1 MSSPLKFLP
10 LRPKQIVHN
19 EYYRR
24 GQIRTIIQSHSHL
37 QSLTRF
43 YGWACRCSPTD
54 IEQTVST
61 IDHAPES
68 GGHAITDPLRGLPKI
83 TRPVTPP
90 LDHDPM
96 LGTDRELIGH

>member
-10 LRPKQIVHN
+10 LRPKQIVHI
-19 EYYRR
+19 EYHRR
-24 GQIRTIIQSHSHL
+24 GQIRTIIQNHSHL

-43 YGWACRCSPTD
+43 YGWACRCSPAD
-54 IEQTVST
+54 IEQRVST

-68 GGHAITDPLRGLPKI
+68 GGQAVTDPLRGLAKI
-83 TRPVTPP
+83 RKMVTPT
-90 LDHDPM
+90 LDLDPM